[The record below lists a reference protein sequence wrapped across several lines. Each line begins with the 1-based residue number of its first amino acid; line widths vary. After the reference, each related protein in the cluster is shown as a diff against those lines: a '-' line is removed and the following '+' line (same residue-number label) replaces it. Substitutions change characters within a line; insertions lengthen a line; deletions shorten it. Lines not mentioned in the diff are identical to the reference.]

1 MVLDRN
7 PENHFAE
14 VDQAGFAPA
23 RLVPGIGLSPDKMLM
38 GRIFSYHDTHLH
50 RIGPNYEQLPINAPK
65 CPVHSYSRDGAMT
78 YRHPGSQPVYSP
90 NSYGGPE
97 ADPSKELP
105 TWWVEAGELG
115 RYAYEKHAD
124 DDDFV
129 QPRALYRDVMND
141 EDRAHL
147 VTNIVAHASDGV
159 SEDVQRRVVA
169 YWANVDAGLGARVA
183 EGLGMGGRS
192 LGEAA

>member
-1 MVLDRN
+1 
-7 PENHFAE
+7 
-14 VDQAGFAPA
+14 
-23 RLVPGIGLSPDKMLM
+23 
-38 GRIFSYHDTHLH
+38 
-50 RIGPNYEQLPINAPK
+50 
-65 CPVHSYSRDGAMT
+65 MT
-78 YRHPGSQPVYSP
+78 YRHAGSAPVYSP

-105 TWWVEAGELG
+105 SWWVEAGEMG
-115 RYAYEKHAD
+115 RYAYEAHRD

-141 EDRAHL
+141 GHRDQL

-159 SEDVQRRVVA
+159 STDVQRRVVA

-183 EGLGMGGRS
+183 EGLGLSDRS
-192 LGEAA
+192 IGAAA